1 MFSTQD
7 SFFGSEYEFSTQNDG
22 LMLAFALTD
31 FDNNQEPIEDEQYGT
46 VRAYYKHWGLNG
58 QEYGPVKWESLPIRT
73 CTPE

>member
-7 SFFGSEYEFSTQNDG
+7 SFFGSDYEFSTQNDG
-22 LMLAFALTD
+22 MMVAFALTD

-58 QEYGPVKWESLPIRT
+58 
-73 CTPE
+73 